1 MKTKSLFVIALFGL
15 LSMLGGCSR
24 WGGVDNPTGP
34 STVSPKVFMD
44 PSTLSVSKGNDFT
57 LKVYIE
63 NVTNLYYAA
72 FYVVYDPQ
80 KVSYSSAAVG
90 DFLKEGG
97 VDLNFQVS
105 PYEQSAGG
113 GLVKRSF
120 GISRLDISKGGTSGT
135 GVLCTIT
142 FNAIATGST
151 SVNFSS
157 DPNDQGFMDSTLP
170 SGNPIQ
176 ISVGNG
182 TTVNIL

>member
-1 MKTKSLFVIALFGL
+1 MRSKRLLITITLFGL
-15 LSMLGGCSR
+15 LSVLGGCSR
-24 WGGVDNPTGP
+24 YGGVDNPTGP

-44 PSTLSVSKGNDFT
+44 PSTLSANKGNNFT

-63 NVTNLYYAA
+63 NATDLYYAA

-80 KVSYSSAAVG
+80 KVTYSSGAVG
-90 DFLKEGG
+90 DFLKQNGASVSDLLVGG
-97 VDLNFQVS
+97 EVS
-105 PYEQSAGG
+105 VGG

-120 GISRLDISKGGTSGT
+120 GITRLDSTKGGASGT

-142 FNAIATGST
+142 FNALATGAT

-157 DPNDQGFMDSTLP
+157 DPNDQGFRDVNNSD
-170 SGNPIQ
+170 IQ
-176 ISVGNG
+176 ITIGNG